1 MRRQEQRK
9 KLIARGIS
17 CRAAEAVADAT
28 AAAVAAQGLGSSW
41 AEELAAA
48 YPRLGPSSALVASAL
63 AGAPLELHMHLKT
76 LFCATLKAALLSDI
90 AVLELEHAAH
100 PERKQSTAE
109 ADMRWLLSKTESVF
123 KEIFYDP
130 AFLAMASACDFE
142 KPARE
147 LLRALQQLRAARN
160 CTSSGATES
169 LLPLLLTEKG
179 RCALERFIAAVD
191 EDILSSLCSSWEGSG
206 VLQLHASQEQGKED
220 TSAPRTRQL
229 SARHTGKDAGTSM
242 ALASYADERC
252 KTDAPRETHRGA
264 PLFLRA
270 SDVKAAKEAIERQG
284 FVVLKGALTPKQL
297 QDAQK
302 ATFSASGAAAEGA
315 LKMKEVDP
323 NIYCT
328 RPTYDA
334 LALPQS
340 WHRDNSYRGLTVVI
354 PLVPIHLSNGPTE
367 LLPGSHILSGE
378 VN

>member
-1 MRRQEQRK
+1 MQSCEGFVDPNYCAKTGKLLSGLPRGKSLYFHVHLGGVLLLLRQHKRHHPPATRGPQNIPEVFEGPYQPVTSETLAQEAELRRQEQRK

-242 ALASYADERC
+242 ALASYADER
-252 KTDAPRETHRGA
+252 
-264 PLFLRA
+264 
-270 SDVKAAKEAIERQG
+270 
-284 FVVLKGALTPKQL
+284 
-297 QDAQK
+297 
-302 ATFSASGAAAEGA
+302 
-315 LKMKEVDP
+315 
-323 NIYCT
+323 
-328 RPTYDA
+328 
-334 LALPQS
+334 
-340 WHRDNSYRGLTVVI
+340 
-354 PLVPIHLSNGPTE
+354 
-367 LLPGSHILSGE
+367 
-378 VN
+378 